1 MQKPVTP
8 SMINATAQAK
18 IFKVSCCRLPPS
30 FDKQSTGTLNHFF
43 IHLFI
48 SKSIDMKNESKITMN
63 LHGKVPWLHY
73 VGQYDMDG
81 KILVVP
87 VKGNGDF
94 FMNFSK
100 L

>member
-1 MQKPVTP
+1 
-8 SMINATAQAK
+8 
-18 IFKVSCCRLPPS
+18 
-30 FDKQSTGTLNHFF
+30 
-43 IHLFI
+43 
-48 SKSIDMKNESKITMN
+48 MKNESKITMN